1 MTCGFGEEGV
11 SVMLVFLAVLPALV
25 LVVWIYKKDK
35 VEREPIGLLL
45 KIFLFGVISVVPAVA
60 LELLFE
66 VVLEEF
72 IPDESALAYVII
84 DNFLGVALIEEF
96 CKLKAAKLAAWKHP
110 AFNYK
115 FDAIVYCVTA
125 ALGFAAIENVF
136 YVLEGGVATAAM
148 RALLSIPC
156 HAVAGIIMGYF
167 FGVAKEAESYGDRR
181 RRRRYLRLGVLMPT
195 LEHGIYD
202 SALSLDYD
210 WIFIVLIVFVVIVDI
225 WAICFVKKQSAA
237 DREIV

>member
-1 MTCGFGEEGV
+1 
-11 SVMLVFLAVLPALV
+11 MLVFLALLPALV

-45 KIFLFGVISVVPAVA
+45 KIFLFGVISAVPAVV
-60 LELLFE
+60 LELVFE
-66 VVLEEF
+66 AALEEF
-72 IPDESALAYVII
+72 IPDGKTMSYIII

-115 FDAIVYCVTA
+115 FDAIVYCVTV

-136 YVLEGGVATAAM
+136 YVLEGGVATAAV
-148 RALLSIPC
+148 RALMSIPC
-156 HAVAGIIMGYF
+156 QAVAGIIMGYF
-167 FGVAKEAESYGDRR
+167 FGVAKETERYGDRR
-181 RRRRYLRLGVLMPT
+181 RCRRYLRLGVLMPT

-210 WIFIVLIVFVVIVDI
+210 WIFIALIIFVVIVDI